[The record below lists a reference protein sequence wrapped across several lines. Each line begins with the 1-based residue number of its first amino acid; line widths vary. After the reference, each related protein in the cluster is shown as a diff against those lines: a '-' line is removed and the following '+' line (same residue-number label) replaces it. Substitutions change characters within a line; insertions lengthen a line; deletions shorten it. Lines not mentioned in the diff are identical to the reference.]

1 MPKIQKMPNK
11 NRFNEPAYQDKLRR
25 LGTLALDVVEALL
38 TDTETPI
45 DVRLNTAFRIVEM
58 SSQGGASKQ
67 EMAVIIQGIEN
78 NARRIES
85 NAHELAYI
93 QTLIKRGFSMDNESI
108 VETDNIKEQNIPD
121 LIAKGIRF

>member
-1 MPKIQKMPNK
+1 MRSLVCNLLRYRDKMHKIQKMPHK
-11 NRFNEPAYQDKLRR
+11 NRPNEPVYQEKLRR

-58 SSQGGASKQ
+58 CSQGGSKQ
-67 EMAVIIQGIEN
+67 EMAVILQGIEDH
-78 NARRIES
+78 ARRIES

-93 QTLIKRGFSMDNESI
+93 QTLLKKGFSADNETI
-108 VETDNIKEQNIPD
+108 VEAENIN
-121 LIAKGIRF
+121 G